1 MPLKKKSEQ
10 PTPLDAGFFFE
21 LDTCGQMDLKRMK
34 RKRIQ
39 LAGVFFFF
47 LASFNVSPAHAQQE
61 DYLTDREVALL
72 RNEFD
77 DVSDRVRLLHQFLN
91 RRFIQTAKFKKE
103 VLPAPDSKRSPEG
116 KENKKTKDKSKTKEN
131 SDAEEP
137 ADPAD
142 MLPNSFLGWLQQYSL
157 CLEDVET
164 NLQDLPNHKIV
175 LKPLIKELRLLD
187 EDLKQQKTWVDKLIP
202 QLKGIEKKTMAETAE
217 ILQDLS
223 PLVPALVLKYE
234 SEQER
239 IKQQTK

>member
-1 MPLKKKSEQ
+1 MPRKKMSEQ
-10 PTPLDAGFFFE
+10 SPPLWPWFNSKA
-21 LDTCGQMDLKRMK
+21 DTGGQMCPKKMK

-47 LASFNVSPAHAQQE
+47 LAVFNVTPAHAQQE

-72 RNEFD
+72 RDEFD

-91 RRFIQTAKFKKE
+91 RRFIQTVKFKTE
-103 VLPAPDSKRSPEG
+103 FLPAPDLKRSPEG

-137 ADPAD
+137 TDPAD

-164 NLQDLPNHKIV
+164 NLHDLPNHKIV

-187 EDLKQQKTWVDKLIP
+187 EDLKQQKGWVDKLTP
-202 QLKGIEKKTMAETAE
+202 QLKGMEKKALTETAE

-234 SEQER
+234 AEQER
-239 IKQQTK
+239 AKQQTK